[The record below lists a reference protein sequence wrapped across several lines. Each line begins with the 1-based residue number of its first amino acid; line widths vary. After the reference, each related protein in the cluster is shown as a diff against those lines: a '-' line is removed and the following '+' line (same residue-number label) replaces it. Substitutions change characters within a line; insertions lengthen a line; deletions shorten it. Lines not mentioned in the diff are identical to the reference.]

1 MDKTNDLPTY
11 DVLIAD
17 LNRLIDKLD
26 YRSLRIVWQ
35 MMRALAGE
43 PRG

>member
-17 LNRLIDKLD
+17 ISRLIEKMD
-26 YRSLRIVWQ
+26 YHDLRVTWQ
-35 MMRALAGE
+35 AMRAMVGE
-43 PRG
+43 IK